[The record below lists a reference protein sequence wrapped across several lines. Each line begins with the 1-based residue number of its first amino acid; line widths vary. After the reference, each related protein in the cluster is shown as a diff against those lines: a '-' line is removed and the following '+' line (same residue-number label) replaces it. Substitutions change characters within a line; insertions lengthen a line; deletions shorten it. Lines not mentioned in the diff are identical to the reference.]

1 MTFIC
6 SALHLECPSFIFLLQ
21 SSFLQ
26 NSIQAPLLLGI
37 FPPCVLYIPPNI
49 LCVCVPVCVCVRLTF
64 ILLTPLLTVPGLCVC
79 LFSLLAQEL
88 NEEQE
93 CVIHPSWGLLE
104 KPAGP
109 GAALHLQGQA

>member
-1 MTFIC
+1 MC
-6 SALHLECPSFIFLLQ
+6 VHPNVGPS
-21 SSFLQ
+21 
-26 NSIQAPLLLGI
+26 
-37 FPPCVLYIPPNI
+37 
-49 LCVCVPVCVCVRLTF
+49 VCVTVFLGYSRARVCVSPCVCVRLTF

-109 GAALHLQGQA
+109 GAALHLESQE

>member
-1 MTFIC
+1 MLFFYLP
-6 SALHLECPSFIFLLQ
+6 A
-21 SSFLQ
+21 
-26 NSIQAPLLLGI
+26 SII
-37 FPPCVLYIPPNI
+37 FPSKLNSSTASSGNLSS
-49 LCVCVPVCVCVRLTF
+49 LCPVHSPKHPVCVCARLTF
-64 ILLTPLLTVPGLCVC
+64 ILLTALLTVPGLCVC